1 MSTPEM
7 NAPDPGVDEA
17 GLDDFVRYRDLLFT
31 IAYEITGS
39 VADAEDVVQESYLRW
54 RDAAADGARIRNPRA
69 YLARIATRQ
78 ALNRMRGNARRREDY
93 VGSWLPEPLVT
104 APDVADDA
112 VLADSVSMAM
122 MVVLDALTPDERAV
136 FVLRE
141 VFAFGHDEIAEA
153 IGKSLAAVRQ
163 IAHRARSGV
172 QARRPP
178 AATGTPAQARTD
190 AGTRTQPA
198 RAAQQVADR
207 FLRAAATGD
216 LQDLLDVLAPDV
228 VLIGDGGG
236 KVSVNP
242 RPVESA
248 QKVGRFLLGVR
259 AKSATGEIRFDLA
272 LVNGRQG
279 VLAYLDGVLDTVLT
293 LDVVG
298 DRIRTI
304 FLIRNPDKIAAAQAT
319 RSVSR

>member
-1 MSTPEM
+1 M
-7 NAPDPGVDEA
+7 NDPGDS
-17 GLDDFVRYRDLLFT
+17 GLDDFVRHRDLLFT

-54 RDAAADGARIRNPRA
+54 REAGADGTEVRNPRA

-78 ALNRMRGNARRREDY
+78 ALNRMRSNARRREEY

-104 APDVADDA
+104 TPDVAEDA

-122 MVVLDALTPDERAV
+122 MVVLDSLSPDERAV

-141 VFAFGHDEIAEA
+141 VFAFAHDEIAAA
-153 IGKSLAAVRQ
+153 IGKTPTAVRQ

-172 QARRPP
+172 QARRP
-178 AATGTPAQARTD
+178 TARTPVP
-190 AGTRTQPA
+190 Q
-198 RAAQQVADR
+198 AQQVADR

-242 RPVESA
+242 RPVVSA
-248 QKVGRFLLGVR
+248 DKVGRFLLGVR
-259 AKSATGEIRFDLA
+259 AKSAGGDMRFDA
-272 LVNGRQG
+272 VLVNGRQG

-298 DRIRTI
+298 DRVGTI
-304 FLIRNPDKIAAAQAT
+304 YLVRNPDKVTAAEIT
-319 RSVSR
+319 RGVSR